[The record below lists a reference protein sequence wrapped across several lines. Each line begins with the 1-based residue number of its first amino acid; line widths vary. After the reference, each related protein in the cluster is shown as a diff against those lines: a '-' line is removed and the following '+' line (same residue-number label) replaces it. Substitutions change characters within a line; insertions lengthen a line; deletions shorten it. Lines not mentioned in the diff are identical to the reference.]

1 MTSAPGFKPIMILP
15 DQMLPL
21 FLESQILENLDTQT
35 SYLGE
40 SGHSNV
46 MFGRIRTAKLTITK
60 NLIWPILQECVL
72 QKFQWAVS
80 MFKMF
85 KRLLKIVKKLI

>member
-40 SGHSNV
+40 SRHSNV

-80 MFKMF
+80 IF